1 MRRMP
6 RKETAR
12 PKPPFP
18 KKQTAKAAG
27 PATPGPDGA
36 AERALEERIERLE
49 KRLDETMPPGDG
61 PFPARNGEAID
72 DSEVADP
79 LRRAV
84 DRSNHKR
91 DAGK

>member
-6 RKETAR
+6 RKETA
-12 PKPPFP
+12 KQPFP
-18 KKQTAKAAG
+18 KQSAETKTADSPKPEPNG
-27 PATPGPDGA
+27 S
-36 AERALEERIERLE
+36 AERGLEERIERLE
-49 KRLDETMPPGDG
+49 RRLDETVPPGDG

-72 DSEVADP
+72 GSEVADP

-91 DAGK
+91 APGK

>member
-12 PKPPFP
+12 PKHPFP
-18 KKQTAKAAG
+18 KKAG
-27 PATPGPDGA
+27 ETDPGMPGPEGS

-49 KRLDETMPPGDG
+49 KRLDETMLPGDG

-84 DRSNHKR
+84 DRSNDKR

>member
-6 RKETAR
+6 RRETAP
-12 PKPPFP
+12 PKQLFP
-18 KKQTAKAAG
+18 KKAGDAEAAG
-27 PATPGPDGA
+27 A
-36 AERALEERIERLE
+36 AAGRALEERIERLE

-61 PFPARNGEAID
+61 PFPARNGQAIE

-84 DRSNHKR
+84 DRSNDKR